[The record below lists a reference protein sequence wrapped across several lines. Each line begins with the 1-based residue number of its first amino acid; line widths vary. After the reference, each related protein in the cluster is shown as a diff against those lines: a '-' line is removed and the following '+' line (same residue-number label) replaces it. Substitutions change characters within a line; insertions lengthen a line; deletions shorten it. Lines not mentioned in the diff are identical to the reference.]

1 MPVVTNS
8 FCKDLIDITLADEDA
23 ETFFM
28 TVMLIVMLLLMTLT
42 MLLKTFLI
50 CYSFGR
56 LFILGPIVISL
67 SGQFTMN
74 GLINVLS
81 NSPSLEEQVLSY
93 LQGVTNIYIHHMQ
106 LLVDIEGWVV
116 IEY

>member
-1 MPVVTNS
+1 M
-8 FCKDLIDITLADEDA
+8 TLADEDA
-23 ETFFM
+23 DTFFM
-28 TVMLIVMLLLMTLT
+28 IMLTVMLLLMLMTLT

-56 LFILGPIVISL
+56 MSILGPIVISL

-106 LLVDIEGWVV
+106 LLVNIEGWVV

>member
-1 MPVVTNS
+1 
-8 FCKDLIDITLADEDA
+8 
-23 ETFFM
+23 
-28 TVMLIVMLLLMTLT
+28 
-42 MLLKTFLI
+42 
-50 CYSFGR
+50 
-56 LFILGPIVISL
+56 
-67 SGQFTMN
+67 MN

-116 IEY
+116 IEYYFETSTSS

>member
-1 MPVVTNS
+1 
-8 FCKDLIDITLADEDA
+8 
-23 ETFFM
+23 
-28 TVMLIVMLLLMTLT
+28 MTLPDILHDNSYRDVVADADDVDNVVNFPD
-42 MLLKTFLI
+42 LLFLDQ
-50 CYSFGR
+50 
-56 LFILGPIVISL
+56 LFVISL

-106 LLVDIEGWVV
+106 LLVNIEGWVV